1 MVGRIWVLSS
11 VSKRKMENRF
21 YLILFIFFSFIGNS
35 SSQQNKGESS
45 ILFYNVENLFDTK
58 DNPKTDDENF
68 TPDGEMHWTNARF
81 NDKLLKISKVII
93 SSAGWKV
100 PDLIV
105 LGEIENRYVLERLT
119 EQQLLKPYSYK
130 IIHKE
135 SPDHRGIDVGF
146 LYNPENFFPLEYNYI
161 PLEINDKTLE
171 SREILYVSGIFNKT
185 DTIHIFGNHWPSR
198 YSGLLETESMRK
210 TAALLLRSKVDELNT
225 KYVSPKIVIVGDFN
239 DGPEDESI
247 SDYLKAEKIA
257 VPIKSNTLYNLFHEM
272 KKNESGTLKYQSQ
285 WFVFDQIIVS
295 GSLLNAKSG
304 YCTNAENAKIVA
316 LPFLIEDDL
325 KFGGKKP
332 FRTFYGFSYNGG
344 FSDHLPV
351 ILHLNRIN

>member
-1 MVGRIWVLSS
+1 
-11 VSKRKMENRF
+11 MENKF
-21 YLILFIFFSFIGNS
+21 YLLLFIFFSFIGNS
-35 SSQQNKGESS
+35 SSQQNQGESS

-81 NDKLLKISKVII
+81 NEKLLKISKVIL
-93 SSAGWKV
+93 SSSGWNV

-105 LGEIENRYVLERLT
+105 LGEIENRYVLERLA
-119 EQQLLKPYSYK
+119 EQPLLKPYSYK

-146 LYNPENFFPLEYNYI
+146 LYNSENFFPLEYNYI
-161 PLEINDKTLE
+161 PLVVNNKTLD
-171 SREILYVSGIFNKT
+171 SREILYVAGILNGT

-198 YSGLLETESMRK
+198 FSGLLETKWMRK
-210 TAALLLRSKVDELNT
+210 EAALLLRSKIDELNE
-225 KYVSPKIVIVGDFN
+225 KYISPKIVVVGDFN

-247 SDYLKAEKIA
+247 LRYLKAEKIEE
-257 VPIKSNTLYNLFHEM
+257 PIINKKLYNLFYGLKQIET
-272 KKNESGTLKYQSQ
+272 GTLKYQSQ

-295 GSLLNAKSG
+295 GSLLKAKSG
-304 YCTNAENAKIVA
+304 YYTKEENARIIS

-332 FRTFYGFSYNGG
+332 FRTYYGFSYNGG

-351 ILHLNRIN
+351 ILQLNKVY